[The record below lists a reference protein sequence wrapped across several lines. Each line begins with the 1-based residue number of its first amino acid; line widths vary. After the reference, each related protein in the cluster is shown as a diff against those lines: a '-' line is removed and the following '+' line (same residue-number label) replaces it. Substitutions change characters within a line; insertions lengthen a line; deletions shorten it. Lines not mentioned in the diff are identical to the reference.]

1 MFNINEK
8 QVEDIIKIYQIPVK
22 PQILVELQQV
32 QASSD
37 PSPRAFSD
45 VITKDVAL
53 SAAVLKTVNS
63 PVFGLNRTIT
73 DIPQSIML
81 LGTKNIT
88 MIATFFQ
95 LKNAFNR
102 KSSISHEKYWD
113 ISMATAN
120 MMTLVIEYLSLQSEC
135 PIEDAYA
142 FGLFRD
148 CGIQLMAMKYD
159 DYKTVLIEANAS
171 PEVVFTDIEEAH
183 YQTNH
188 AIIGYFVANSWNL
201 PVELCQSILRHHEP
215 HYLQD
220 TANSSLSKH
229 LYVLAK
235 LASNI
240 LSNYLTASDDSE
252 WLLAREDVLAF
263 FKLSDY
269 DYAELEQDLKEA
281 YRIQYGS

>member
-1 MFNINEK
+1 
-8 QVEDIIKIYQIPVK
+8 
-22 PQILVELQQV
+22 
-32 QASSD
+32 
-37 PSPRAFSD
+37 
-45 VITKDVAL
+45 
-53 SAAVLKTVNS
+53 
-63 PVFGLNRTIT
+63 
-73 DIPQSIML
+73 
-81 LGTKNIT
+81 
-88 MIATFFQ
+88 
-95 LKNAFNR
+95 
-102 KSSISHEKYWD
+102 
-113 ISMATAN
+113 
-120 MMTLVIEYLSLQSEC
+120 
-135 PIEDAYA
+135 
-142 FGLFRD
+142 
-148 CGIQLMAMKYD
+148 MAMKYD
-159 DYKTVLIEANAS
+159 DYNTVLIEANAS